1 MDLNQAISKH
11 AEWKVRFRSAIHKK
25 EQMNVVDIA
34 RDNCCDLG
42 KWLHGDARK
51 QYSSLDSYKTCVAT
65 HAIFHTHAGR
75 VAQTINAKRF
85 TEAEGMLEGQTP
97 YVQASNNVALAIRQL
112 KKDAAL

>member
-11 AEWKVRFRSAIHKK
+11 AEWKVRFRTAIQKK
-25 EQMNVVDIA
+25 EQMNVTDIA

-42 KWLHGDARK
+42 KWLHGDGR
-51 QYSSLDSYKTCVAT
+51 QQFGRLDSYKTCVAT

-75 VAQTINAKRF
+75 VAQTINAGRYSD
-85 TEAEGMLEGQTP
+85 AEGMLEGQAP
-97 YVQASNNVALAIRQL
+97 YAQASNNVALAIRQL